1 MSIPNG
7 RPVDKTRRT
16 VPRPDVTVIK
26 EDLATLKRD
35 LAVLFAHLETS
46 EIESPAGAALKAV
59 GQMGSETMRFCD
71 TVAAG
76 TQARS
81 DELRR
86 QVERRP
92 LAMVLVACW
101 LGVIVA
107 RMGDHRPP
115 RR

>member
-7 RPVDKTRRT
+7 QAGDERRRA
-16 VPRPDVTVIK
+16 VPLPDIEVIK
-26 EDLATLKRD
+26 ADLATLKRD
-35 LAVLFAHLETS
+35 LTVLFAHLEAS
-46 EIESPAGAALKAV
+46 AIDGPGGAALKAV
-59 GQMGSETMRFCD
+59 GQMGGETMRFCD

-76 TQARS
+76 AQARS

-92 LAMVLVACW
+92 LAMLVAACG
-101 LGVIVA
+101 LGVMVA
-107 RMGDHRPP
+107 RMGERRPP